1 MVKTS
6 PLWLLVKVIAIMY
19 AATLAKLWL
28 RQKWR
33 ARMWCPRSQKKKQ
46 LPISKTYNSNNWL
59 LLLILRT
66 KEGRKSKLSRKKCSR
81 DFFFRFTG
89 DLSQHINALEK
100 LRDKFGKFTDKYV
113 IRNIFFFGFI
123 ICILFQINWINY
135 FARKC
140 IALHDLEIAHLYWY
154 HKIRRKYAWNTEF
167 ATRG

>member
-33 ARMWCPRSQKKKQ
+33 ARMWCPRSQKKKK

-59 LLLILRT
+59 LLPILRT

-89 DLSQHINALEK
+89 DLSQHINALEI

-113 IRNIFFFGFI
+113 IRNIFFFRFYNMYPI
-123 ICILFQINWINY
+123 SNQLNKLFRKKVY
-135 FARKC
+135 SAARFRDRPPLLISLDK
-140 IALHDLEIAHLYWY
+140 
-154 HKIRRKYAWNTEF
+154 T
-167 ATRG
+167 

>member
-6 PLWLLVKVIAIMY
+6 HYGSWS
-19 AATLAKLWL
+19 
-28 RQKWR
+28 KWSPSCTQLHWPSYDSDKSG
-33 ARMWCPRSQKKKQ
+33 ARGCDARDPRKKKQ

-113 IRNIFFFGFI
+113 IRNIFFFFGFI

-154 HKIRRKYAWNTEF
+154 H
-167 ATRG
+167 

>member
-1 MVKTS
+1 MKARVQLRHGQNKPIMALGQSDRHHVRSYTGQAMT
-6 PLWLLVKVIAIMY
+6 PTKV
-19 AATLAKLWL
+19 
-28 RQKWR
+28 
-33 ARMWCPRSQKKKQ
+33 AREDVMPEIPEKKK

-154 HKIRRKYAWNTEF
+154 H
-167 ATRG
+167 

>member
-33 ARMWCPRSQKKKQ
+33 ARMWCPRSQKKKSFRYQ
-46 LPISKTYNSNNWL
+46 RPTTRITDFCYQFWELK
-59 LLLILRT
+59 
-66 KEGRKSKLSRKKCSR
+66 KVGRVSS
-81 DFFFRFTG
+81 
-89 DLSQHINALEK
+89 LEK
-100 LRDKFGKFTDKYV
+100 NVVEIFFLDLQVTLVNISMRWKYWEINSANSRINTWFV
-113 IRNIFFFGFI
+113 TFFFFGFI

-154 HKIRRKYAWNTEF
+154 H
-167 ATRG
+167 

>member
-81 DFFFRFTG
+81 DFFL
-89 DLSQHINALEK
+89 DLQVTLVNISMRWKNWEINSANS
-100 LRDKFGKFTDKYV
+100 RINTWFVTF
-113 IRNIFFFGFI
+113 FFFGFI

-154 HKIRRKYAWNTEF
+154 H
-167 ATRG
+167 

>member
-6 PLWLLVKVIAIMY
+6 PLWLLLKVIAIMY

-113 IRNIFFFGFI
+113 IRNIFFFRFYNMYLI
-123 ICILFQINWINY
+123 SNQLNKLFRKKLY
-135 FARKC
+135 SAARFRDRPPLLISLDK
-140 IALHDLEIAHLYWY
+140 
-154 HKIRRKYAWNTEF
+154 T
-167 ATRG
+167 